1 LLGLKFFELVDT
13 DGNKINLIIK
23 WESI

>member
-1 LLGLKFFELVDT
+1 LLGLKFFELVNT

>member
-1 LLGLKFFELVDT
+1 LVGLKFFELVNT

>member
-13 DGNKINLIIK
+13 DGNKINLKIK